1 VTDPQALL
9 DPDVRLALA
18 PAATRRVGADLLVN
32 HGGATE
38 PVRRLDGVGP
48 QLWAAFAAGSTIGEA
63 AASMA
68 ERTGASP
75 PDVERVVR
83 TFATELVRAGLAEAT

>member
-1 VTDPQALL
+1 MSDAQGLL
-9 DPDVRLALA
+9 DRDVRLTLA

-32 HGGATE
+32 HGGATG

-48 QLWAAFAAGSTIGEA
+48 QLWAAFADDQTIAQA
-63 AASMA
+63 AASMT
-68 ERTGASP
+68 ERTGASG